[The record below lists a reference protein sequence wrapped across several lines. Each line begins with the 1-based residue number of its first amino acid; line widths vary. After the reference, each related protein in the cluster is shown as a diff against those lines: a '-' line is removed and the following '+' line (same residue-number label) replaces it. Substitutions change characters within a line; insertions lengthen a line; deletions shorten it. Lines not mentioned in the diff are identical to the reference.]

1 MTYKYS
7 PHQML
12 LRQEALKILLGQ
24 FGAKNNEKGLPKYQS
39 HIIYECAE
47 RWVAAGNLNCDGII
61 KHFLSIMEVT
71 MQKIINGIAIFS
83 GAVALGVVGLG
94 GYVFIRKDAII
105 DNVKSK
111 VMEAVTDKLG
121 GSEEHLVVH

>member
-1 MTYKYS
+1 
-7 PHQML
+7 
-12 LRQEALKILLGQ
+12 
-24 FGAKNNEKGLPKYQS
+24 
-39 HIIYECAE
+39 
-47 RWVAAGNLNCDGII
+47 
-61 KHFLSIMEVT
+61 

-111 VMEAVTDKLG
+111 IMESVLPGGLG
-121 GSEEHLVVH
+121 GALGGGALEGSLDLPDFAAPDAPTAEPTSPNLPLGF